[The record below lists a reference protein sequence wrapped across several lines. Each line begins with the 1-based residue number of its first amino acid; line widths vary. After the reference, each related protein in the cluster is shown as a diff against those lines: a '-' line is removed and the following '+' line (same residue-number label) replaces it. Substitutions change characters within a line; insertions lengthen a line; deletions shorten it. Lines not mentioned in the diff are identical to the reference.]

1 MIINFWIV
9 TWTLMKAILVYSK
22 SDLKKMWIIKT
33 IDFLNDKEKILR
45 PYWIILI
52 LIINIITSISYDYY
66 LKMITYRS
74 RNIYQNPFFT
84 LDLISNGFNI
94 NVILPSIDEMVDD
107 NDCLRQSWYPTT
119 KLIIVHSKAVYLDK
133 QNVI

>member
-74 RNIYQNPFFT
+74 RNIYQNPF
-84 LDLISNGFNI
+84 
-94 NVILPSIDEMVDD
+94 
-107 NDCLRQSWYPTT
+107 LRWF
-119 KLIIVHSKAVYLDK
+119 
-133 QNVI
+133 

>member
-45 PYWIILI
+45 PCLIILI

-66 LKMITYRS
+66 LKMIPYRS
-74 RNIYQNPFFT
+74 RKYLSKPFFAIGF
-84 LDLISNGFNI
+84 ISNDFNI
-94 NVILPSIDEMVDD
+94 NVILPSIDEMVEDK
-107 NDCLRQSWYPTT
+107 DCLRRSWYPKL
-119 KLIIVHSKAVYLDK
+119 KLIIVHSRAVYLDK